1 MTTQTKTTLLGC
13 RREAK
18 AGWRKVKLG
27 DALQLLIDHRGKTPK
42 KLGGDWSR
50 EGIPALSAKNI
61 KGGRIINESD
71 IRYVNQ
77 KLYDKWMREKLE
89 AGDILLTS
97 EAPLGEL
104 LYLKEKADYCLSQ
117 RLFALR
123 TQSQKLYSRFLYYY
137 LLSPIGQHQL
147 LRRIS
152 GTAAEG
158 IRQAELRQLEVN
170 YPESIKDQKRIADIL
185 SAFDDKI
192 ELNNKI
198 SRTLEEMAQA
208 IFKEWFVKNSKFKNQ
223 NAKLEEI
230 AKIIK
235 GKKPQRIFNKSH
247 SGYTEYLLIESF
259 ITNNRFFTDDDKVP
273 QSEDGD
279 TIIVMDGA
287 SSGRIFRGRKGA
299 VGSTLAVIKP
309 KQGISCEFL
318 FLLLKHA
325 EPQLMDNLT
334 GSAIPHLDK
343 YFLKTY
349 LTSVPTLE
357 IMEKF
362 TYTVK
367 SMLQKM
373 VEIENENQKLATLRD
388 LLLPKLMGGEIRV

>member
-1 MTTQTKTTLLGC
+1 MVGVLKFGTNMPTQTKTT
-13 RREAK
+13 
-18 AGWRKVKLG
+18 WRKVKLG
-27 DALQLLIDHRGKTPK
+27 EIGKIITGKTPSTK
-42 KLGGDWSR
+42 EPKNFDGPFPFITIPDLKDQRFIVKTERTISEIGARKMKNLKLPANAVAMSCLATVG
-50 EGIPALSAKNI
+50 ETGIITKESFTNQQ
-61 KGGRIINESD
+61 INSVICD
-71 IRYVNQ
+71 PRQV
-77 KLYDKWMREKLE
+77 
-89 AGDILLTS
+89 
-97 EAPLGEL
+97 
-104 LYLKEKADYCLSQ
+104 DY
-117 RLFALR
+117 
-123 TQSQKLYSRFLYYY
+123 KFLYYAF
-137 LLSPIGQHQL
+137 
-147 LRRIS
+147 RRLKRRLQKYDGSVYTNIS
-152 GTAAEG
+152 KTKFAD
-158 IRQAELRQLEVN
+158 LEIEI
-170 YPESIKDQKRIADIL
+170 PEDVSIQKRIADIL

-208 IFKEWFVKNSKFKNQ
+208 IFKEWFVKNAKFKNK

-235 GKKPQRIFNKSH
+235 GKKPQIIFNKSR
-247 SGYTEYLLIESF
+247 SGDTEYLLIESF
-259 ITNNRFFTDDDKVP
+259 ITNNRFFTNDDKVP

-349 LTSVPTLE
+349 PISVPTLE

-362 TYTVK
+362 TYIVK
-367 SMLQKM
+367 SMLQKV
-373 VEIENENQKLATLRD
+373 VEIENENQKLAALRD
-388 LLLPKLMGGEIRV
+388 LLLPKLMSGEIKV